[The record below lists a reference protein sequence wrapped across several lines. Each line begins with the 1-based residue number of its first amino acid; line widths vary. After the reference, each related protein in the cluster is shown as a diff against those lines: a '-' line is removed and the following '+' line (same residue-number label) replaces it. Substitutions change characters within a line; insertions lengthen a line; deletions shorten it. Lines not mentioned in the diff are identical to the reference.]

1 MFLFSL
7 TLFLFISTLVLILA
21 LWTSFSNNGLVF
33 TPQVF
38 SPASHLL
45 LFHNKSPIPIDK
57 PFQKSTF
64 PSVLHQKS
72 PSHFSNLI
80 AEIPFNVSPSSIVQ
94 GFFWNWVT
102 SNFFVRMLGVPW
114 PIRFCLV
121 NCLSDFAVNLN
132 PSLGFIYLERWQIE

>member
-1 MFLFSL
+1 MILFFDPMYQFPL
-7 TLFLFISTLVLILA
+7 TLNQFPLTMILFFDPMYQFLLTLNQFPLTMILFFEQ
-21 LWTSFSNNGLVF
+21 WSYFSHYGLVF

-94 GFFWNWVT
+94 GFFRN
-102 SNFFVRMLGVPW
+102 
-114 PIRFCLV
+114 
-121 NCLSDFAVNLN
+121 
-132 PSLGFIYLERWQIE
+132 